1 MTKDT
6 FGSTFVAKRG
16 PYLAV
21 LQIEACAATTGYV
34 LVDLSDT
41 TNYRHYNT
49 VSVVLKSL
57 SLNAEKHTGG
67 GGFDIWVGVINEV
80 DATNGSTDWIH
91 VWHIETDVAETDNTN
106 FISQKIYFNDLDL
119 EVNATT
125 AASEVLYNVT
135 TNIGHDGD
143 TTWQTDTGLASPV
156 GASGQAYGKPGAGDL
171 VVYVEETSDSGTLDF
186 IISAEYDTR

>member
-16 PYLAV
+16 PFLAV
-21 LQIEACAATTGYV
+21 LQIEGVAATTGYV
-34 LVDLSDT
+34 LIDLSDT

-49 VSVVLKSL
+49 VAIVLKSL
-57 SLNAEKHTGG
+57 AISSEKAGDG
-67 GGFDIWVGVINEV
+67 VYDAWVGVINEV

-91 VWHIETDVAETDNTN
+91 VFHLEAVGNATDSTDR
-106 FISQKIYFNDLDL
+106 FAQKVHFNDLDL
-119 EVNATT
+119 EVDART

-143 TTWQTDTGLASPV
+143 TTWQNDTGLASPV

-171 VVYVEETSDSGTLDF
+171 VVYVEEVSGTGTLDF
-186 IISAEYDTR
+186 CISAEYDTR